1 MKNKT
6 DFLLT
11 KHLLLNSVT
20 LIALNDFKEEIKDN
34 NKPLYH
40 ALRNKINKVNEL
52 QQSLHDLYKQILN
65 GRDSDFFE
73 QIETIND
80 LVDGH
85 LLK

>member
-20 LIALNDFKEEIKDN
+20 LIALNDFKEEIKEN

-40 ALRNKINKVNEL
+40 ALRNKINKVKEL

-73 QIETIND
+73 QIEAIND